1 MHKIG
6 NRTVERRYEIHLCLY
21 QAVTG
26 REEWKSMPLEAAS
39 QSAPIS

>member
-6 NRTVERRYEIHLCLY
+6 NRTVERRYEIYPCLY

-26 REEWKSMPLEAAS
+26 RKEWKRMPPEAAS

>member
-6 NRTVERRYEIHLCLY
+6 SRTVERRYEIYLCLY

-26 REEWKSMPLEAAS
+26 R
-39 QSAPIS
+39 